1 MRGLSTREL
10 ATLAYERGQ
19 ELDPTEM
26 PAPDLIDALVLAAQ
40 AGVVVPAP
48 AMYERSRRDR
58 RVTSGNTPASA
69 SAPWPPM
76 GAYGE
81 PISQLPVDDRLV
93 RGDATPLAEQ
103 AQEES
108 T

>member
-10 ATLAYERGQ
+10 ATLAYDRGQ
-19 ELDPTEM
+19 EVNPAEM
-26 PAPDLIDALVLAAQ
+26 PAPDLIDALVVAAQ
-40 AGVVVPAP
+40 AGAVVPAP
-48 AMYERSRRDR
+48 ARCERSRRDR
-58 RVTSGNTPASA
+58 RVTSGNTPAST
-69 SAPWPPM
+69 SAPWPPT

-93 RGDATPLAEQ
+93 QGDATPLAEQ